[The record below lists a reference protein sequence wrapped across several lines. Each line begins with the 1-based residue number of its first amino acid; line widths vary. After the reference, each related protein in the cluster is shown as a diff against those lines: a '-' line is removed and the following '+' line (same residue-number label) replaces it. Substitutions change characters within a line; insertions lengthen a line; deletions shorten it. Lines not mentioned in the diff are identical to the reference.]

1 MPGLPLDAPAAVEK
15 TYAGLALALECRWK
29 LSAGEPIPFSRSF
42 ALPWCGLRD
51 TTEARFAIEW
61 LIERKIIAKVG
72 ELPSKSSARRPTAL
86 PSDVPLRSFCR
97 DIWLQIELRAV
108 SDCGPSSCA
117 LAWKEEGSASV
128 LKP

>member
-51 TTEARFAIEW
+51 ETEARFAIEW

-72 ELPSKSSARRPTAL
+72 ELPAKNSARRPAAL
-86 PSDVPLRSFCR
+86 FLP
-97 DIWLQIELRAV
+97 
-108 SDCGPSSCA
+108 GH
-117 LAWKEEGSASV
+117 LA
-128 LKP
+128 PN